1 MTKKSGREVSET
13 ENTWHIRCSAW
24 VLLVNEQEGGGEWSG
39 DTEGVWVLLR
49 LLLDPPLP
57 LGRSI
62 SQSEGHLTKFVR
74 EMQRDSRG
82 ERVRATDWKEERKK
96 VARDD
101 YKKRR
106 LFLLSFLQ
114 VSVLNVGLME
124 LGMSYPTLEV

>member
-1 MTKKSGREVSET
+1 
-13 ENTWHIRCSAW
+13 
-24 VLLVNEQEGGGEWSG
+24 
-39 DTEGVWVLLR
+39 
-49 LLLDPPLP
+49 
-57 LGRSI
+57 
-62 SQSEGHLTKFVR
+62 
-74 EMQRDSRG
+74 MQRDSRG
-82 ERVRATDWKEERKK
+82 EGVRATDWKEERKK